1 MTKVVG
7 HDSRLDQLAGGMITD
22 MNQIIDKFNLP
33 TTIEKHVAGSKISG
47 VAQDFK
53 MPQVWKSSI
62 AVDYQVPVSFPLTVT
77 GEFMFTKNVN
87 AVTINNINIK
97 NPDEWKYNKL
107 TTVKG
112 ADGKDV
118 TTTELLHTGMQR
130 ITAWCTLILFMTTPT
145 RM

>member
-1 MTKVVG
+1 
-7 HDSRLDQLAGGMITD
+7 MITD

-47 VAQDFK
+47 VAKDFK

-112 ADGKDV
+112 ADGK
-118 TTTELLHTGMQR
+118 R
-130 ITAWCTLILFMTTPT
+130 
-145 RM
+145 

>member
-1 MTKVVG
+1 MFTGRLPLVFFTNMPTNASMVQNSVTFKTQYDNGKVVG

-62 AVDYQVPVSFPLTVT
+62 AVDYQVPYLSP
-77 GEFMFTKNVN
+77 
-87 AVTINNINIK
+87 
-97 NPDEWKYNKL
+97 
-107 TTVKG
+107 
-112 ADGKDV
+112 
-118 TTTELLHTGMQR
+118 
-130 ITAWCTLILFMTTPT
+130 
-145 RM
+145 